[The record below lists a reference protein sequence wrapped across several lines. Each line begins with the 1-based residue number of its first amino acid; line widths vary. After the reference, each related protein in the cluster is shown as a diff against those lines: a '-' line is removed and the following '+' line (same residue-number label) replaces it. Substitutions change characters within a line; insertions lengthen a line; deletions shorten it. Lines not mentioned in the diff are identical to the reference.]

1 MTSESNGYT
10 VRSNRLRHVAK
21 TLHVASLKTNMTQA
35 DICRATGMGRDS
47 MSRYFRGMTLPDALS
62 LQKLSRALNT
72 LPRDIDPG
80 ASEVLVAA
88 SAETG
93 TGPAFEVRADPDDAT
108 RLFLRINQPV
118 PFGLAAKIMVLIEE
132 HQRSAPE
139 A

>member
-1 MTSESNGYT
+1 MTGDSDRDT
-10 VRSNRLRHVAK
+10 VRFNRLRHIAK
-21 TLHVASLKTNMTQA
+21 ALHVASLKLNMTQA

-47 MSRYFRGMTLPDALS
+47 MSRYFRGMTMPDALS

-80 ASEVLVAA
+80 ASEGLVAA

-93 TGPAFEVRADPDDAT
+93 TGPAFEAKADPDDAT
-108 RLFLRINQPV
+108 RLFLRINQSV